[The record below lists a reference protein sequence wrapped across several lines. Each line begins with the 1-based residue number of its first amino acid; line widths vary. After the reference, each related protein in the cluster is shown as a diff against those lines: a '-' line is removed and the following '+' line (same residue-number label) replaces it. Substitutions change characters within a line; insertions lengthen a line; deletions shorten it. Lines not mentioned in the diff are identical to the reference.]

1 MHIIV
6 WNKMLMLMCSNGV
19 RKIQKS
25 VKDLPQ
31 ITEGKSTFISK
42 KPRKK
47 IRGIFLSV
55 GFL

>member
-1 MHIIV
+1 
-6 WNKMLMLMCSNGV
+6 MLMLMCSNGV